1 MILLLLFNI
10 AKLSENII
18 FTAQLYNS
26 CALLCLLCSC
36 CCCGW
41 SGLVQV
47 LVWIRVVCFSAQ
59 LLGHLWRWNK
69 REERGRHNT
78 KRDEEEDGE
87 AQGCRDGEK
96 KKLATKSLQLR
107 SEGTFY
113 LLIRTE
119 QSRCSLGPEHSVFS
133 GLNPLCFS
141 SRRSRTSGCLW
152 TENSIQQ
159 PCRDF
164 CQKDILTKLY
174 LIFYNVT
181 SNSKCLDKKSQAL
194 EKWNHM
200 WARKREKMCPKLNR

>member
-1 MILLLLFNI
+1 MSPLFLLLLWLVWTCPG
-10 AKLSENII
+10 ACLDQSS
-18 FTAQLYNS
+18 L
-26 CALLCLLCSC
+26 LLCPAARPPVEVKQKRRAGATQYKE
-36 CCCGW
+36 GW
-41 SGLVQV
+41 G
-47 LVWIRVVCFSAQ
+47 R
-59 LLGHLWRWNK
+59 RWEGT
-69 REERGRHNT
+69 RMQRW
-78 KRDEEEDGE
+78 GE
-87 AQGCRDGEK
+87 

-141 SRRSRTSGCLW
+141 SRRSHTSGCLW